1 MYKLKKQE
9 KNKHD
14 DLVILYLEKICSD
27 NSDFHF
33 VHEGLAL
40 NIALHQ

>member
-14 DLVILYLEKICSD
+14 DLVIIYLEKICS
-27 NSDFHF
+27 NYDFHF